1 MADTTNSAGYRFH
14 DGIVI
19 PPQGEPSHTVHTFNA
34 ATDEP
39 AHAYDRKITHAPYA
53 HVMETLVE
61 PESCHYTYMVNQYVY
76 VHHSAYNT
84 NGLDALE
91 CRIVNVDNAPLSI
104 MVEPCNHP
112 EQAFE
117 ARQDQLSAPIWV

>member
-1 MADTTNSAGYRFH
+1 MTESTNSHGYTFR

-19 PPQGEPSHTVHTFNA
+19 PPVPAPSHDVHTFNA

-39 AHAYDRKITHAPYA
+39 VHSYDHKITHAPYA

-61 PESCHYTYMVNQYVY
+61 PESCRYTYMINQYVY

-91 CRIVNVDNAPLSI
+91 CRIVNVDNAPLEI
-104 MVEPCNHP
+104 IVEPCNHP
-112 EQAFE
+112 EQAFTV
-117 ARQDQLSAPIWV
+117 RQDQLSAPIWV